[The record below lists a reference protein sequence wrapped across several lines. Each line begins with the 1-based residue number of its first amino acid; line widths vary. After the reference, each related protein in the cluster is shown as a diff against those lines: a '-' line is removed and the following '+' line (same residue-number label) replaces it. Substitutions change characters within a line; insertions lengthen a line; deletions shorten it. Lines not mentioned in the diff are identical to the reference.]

1 MFVIKKRV
9 VFVIGIATFTKT
21 FYSHTERKGMK
32 KISQLKRRIKQKK
45 VKIFAGNI
53 VGEIFRRWK

>member
-9 VFVIGIATFTKT
+9 FFVIDIATFTKT
-21 FYSHTERKGMK
+21 FYTYTERKGMK

-53 VGEIFRRWK
+53 VGDIFRRWN

>member
-21 FYSHTERKGMK
+21 LYSHTERKGMK

-53 VGEIFRRWK
+53 VGDIFRRWK

>member
-9 VFVIGIATFTKT
+9 VFVIDIATFTKT
-21 FYSHTERKGMK
+21 CYSYTERKGMK

-53 VGEIFRRWK
+53 VGDIFRRWK